1 MTKAEQI
8 KILDNKIKANRAQY
22 MFDRKNAE
30 ISAKSSG
37 ELDKYEYL
45 TVKDLGYKPD
55 SVENTKFEYSPL
67 SKIFTE
73 GLDKEDKEDRAIKNV
88 GLLKSLQDIRDVNK
102 KQVEMFNNLVN
113 RDDKGGKNKNLENPL
128 YYNGDYDF
136 RTYEKDFNKLT
147 SLQSKTDFMK
157 RFKNDI
163 NSLINLS
170 FRENRGTEEEAKER
184 KNGRCMTVLL
194 TVELVKMTLQ
204 NDYVLSTIWRFRQK
218 H

>member
-45 TVKDLGYKPD
+45 TGKDLGYKLD
-55 SVENTKFEYSPL
+55 LVENTKFEYSPL

-73 GLDKEDKEDRAIKNV
+73 GLDKEDKEDRAIKNL

-102 KQVEMFNNLVN
+102 KQVEIFNNLVN
-113 RDDKGGKNKNLENPL
+113 RDDRSGKNKNLENPL

-157 RFKNDI
+157 RFKNYI

-184 KNGRCMTVLL
+184 
-194 TVELVKMTLQ
+194 
-204 NDYVLSTIWRFRQK
+204 
-218 H
+218 